1 MKTTIE
7 RLNAALAKTEE
18 GEEQLKVAVSGLS
31 KDVSNKQL
39 FTQELQVEDNA
50 LLLSYLLLMI
60 FIYCLIINL
69 NFDPGATGAGDLWGL
84 QAVKKHNSSILNY
97 FSTKKD

>member
-39 FTQELQVEDNA
+39 FTQELQVKDKA
-50 LLLSYLLLMI
+50 LLSYLS
-60 FIYCLIINL
+60 FLIII
-69 NFDPGATGAGDLWGL
+69 
-84 QAVKKHNSSILNY
+84 K
-97 FSTKKD
+97 

>member
-39 FTQELQVEDNA
+39 FTQELQVENNA
-50 LLLSYLLLMI
+50 LLLSY
-60 FIYCLIINL
+60 CL
-69 NFDPGATGAGDLWGL
+69 
-84 QAVKKHNSSILNY
+84 
-97 FSTKKD
+97 

>member
-39 FTQELQVEDNA
+39 FTQELQVKDKA
-50 LLLSYLLLMI
+50 LLSNLFFMI
-60 FIYCLIINL
+60 IIYCLIIQL
-69 NFDPGATGAGDLWGL
+69 NFKL
-84 QAVKKHNSSILNY
+84 I
-97 FSTKKD
+97 